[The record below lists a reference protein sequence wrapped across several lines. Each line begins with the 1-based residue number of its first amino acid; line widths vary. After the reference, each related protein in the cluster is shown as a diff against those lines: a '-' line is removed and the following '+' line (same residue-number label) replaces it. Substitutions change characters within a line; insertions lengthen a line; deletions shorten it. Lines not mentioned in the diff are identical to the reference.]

1 MLRVVALQRQLTTKM
16 SSLEQVLAQAEKL
29 KGLEGDELAKL
40 TDSLMDQLK
49 TLKVEPAEKVFNRVL
64 KHKAFGQFSRELQHR
79 LLIFSWINFRW
90 KFSQFSYKPKVVCT
104 PRVSGRRTV
113 SYKIFSRPSQRRSQ
127 RRRKKAEKFRSKIQR
142 AHAIMARLR
151 WPFERTFSTR

>member
-1 MLRVVALQRQLTTKM
+1 MLICTKLISRLAKDCVFDDFPKNVDSPKIAWFSIHKLLRRKLIFISILDLFRRVLRVVALQRQLTTKM

-79 LLIFSWINFRW
+79 LLIFS
-90 KFSQFSYKPKVVCT
+90 
-104 PRVSGRRTV
+104 
-113 SYKIFSRPSQRRSQ
+113 
-127 RRRKKAEKFRSKIQR
+127 
-142 AHAIMARLR
+142 
-151 WPFERTFSTR
+151 